1 VQIQSLIFSVSKL
14 IRDVRIRRVTFD
26 RVVITWSSDDFN
38 QYHIR
43 YWPLIDENHKM
54 LAILIVNNF
63 SLTTTSDIYK
73 FQIRGRTKLGWTP
86 YSEETVISL
95 RSIFIDQPLSSDVT
109 RRLVENKTLLLIS
122 PLIVLGLIIAVI
134 IAAVLYIKK

>member
-1 VQIQSLIFSVSKL
+1 MPKL
-14 IRDVRIRRVTFD
+14 VHDIRIRRITFD
-26 RVVITWSSDDFN
+26 RVVISWSADDFD

-43 YWPLIDENHKM
+43 YWPLIDESHKS

-73 FQIRGRTKLGWTP
+73 FQVRGRTKLGWTAF
-86 YSEETVISL
+86 SEEAVISL
-95 RSIFIDQPLSSDVT
+95 RSIFVDQPLSSDMT
-109 RRLVENKTLLLIS
+109 RKLVENRTLLLVS
-122 PLIVLGLIIAVI
+122 PLIVLALIIAVI